1 MGEFNNVV
9 SYLCLAYNQTD
20 EIVQSVTSSATWY
33 TMKLSDAPEQA
44 AITKIAEVGSIGT
57 DLYIGKF
64 IASQL
69 GVYFFNLGF
78 SFMGSAS
85 ANYKIRATLNGKQID
100 QSVCQFTTRGTNV
113 RWEVGMT
120 FLVDLG
126 YRSGTETSGLYSSKN
141 GIEIQYQNVLG
152 EGDLDLVNGIYNV
165 MKIG

>member
-9 SYLCLAYNQTD
+9 SYVCKAYNQTT
-20 EIVQSVTSSATWY
+20 EIVQSVSDQATWY
-33 TMKLSDAPEQA
+33 RMRLSDDPEEA
-44 AITKIAEVGSIGT
+44 DITKIVEKGSIGT
-57 DLYIGKF
+57 DLYGGKF
-64 IASQL
+64 IVSQL

-85 ANYKIRATLNGKQID
+85 ANYKIRATLNGTQID

-141 GIEIQYQNVLG
+141 DIEIGYQNVLG

>member
-1 MGEFNNVV
+1 MGEFTNVV
-9 SYLCLAYNQTD
+9 SYLCKAYNQTD

-33 TMKLSDAPEQA
+33 TMKLSDDPEEA
-44 AITKIAEVGSIGT
+44 DITKIAEVGSLGT
-57 DLYIGKF
+57 DLYSGKF

-69 GVYFFNLGF
+69 GIYFFNLGF

-85 ANYKIRATLNGKQID
+85 ANYKIRATLNGTQID
-100 QSVCQFTTRGTNV
+100 QSVSQFTTRGSNV

-126 YRSGTETSGLYSSKN
+126 YRAGTETTGLYSSKN
-141 GIEIQYQNVLG
+141 SIEIEYQNVLG